1 LSQKSNG
8 WYWIGI
14 LALMAGIVY
23 YADAKDIIGVH
34 EDYVQSEV
42 KLETLST
49 EVEDLEEK
57 KDTLNREIKKLG
69 ADSFSMEKR
78 IRLDGERVRKDETVY
93 RIELPENE

>member
-1 LSQKSNG
+1 MTQKSNG
-8 WYWIGI
+8 WYWTGI

-23 YADAKDIIGVH
+23 YADAKDIIDVH

-57 KDTLNREIKKLG
+57 KATLNREIEKLG
-69 ADSFSMEKR
+69 TNSFSMEKR

-93 RIELPENE
+93 RIELPEKE